1 MAVGF
6 KNAAVLHQKSAGH
19 CSLSAL
25 SLCTAKV
32 VRDYF
37 RHGVLPPPG
46 KECEV
51 ESQIF
56 GGLAEANTHLL
67 TSEDV
72 ELIQAVRKLSRDFEV
87 RMLHM

>member
-19 CSLSAL
+19 CSLNAA

-37 RHGVLPPPG
+37 RRGVLPHPG

-51 ESQIF
+51 ESRIF
-56 GGLAEANTHLL
+56 GDPAPVDTSLLSAEDNELL
-67 TSEDV
+67 E
-72 ELIQAVRKLSRDFEV
+72 AVLELSRDFEV
-87 RMLHM
+87 PMLHM